1 MEIKL
6 YDLIGIKSGMN
17 FYSEAFYKL
26 LNENDI
32 ETEIISNF
40 SHNSKKAALPNIFD
54 RSKLRNIWNLM
65 VCYFKLFY
73 LTIKLKKESY
83 IVVFVYGNIFDIPLM
98 LIAKLNK
105 KVIIDIHEIIALRN
119 KSTLLKKVF
128 AFLYKTCHNKVIA
141 HSEKI
146 SRALTEISY
155 REKAF
160 FVPLFR
166 YSVDLNYDIKK
177 VSDEVS
183 GVFQDNSK
191 RFLFFGNIIATKG
204 VEDLLRAATATH
216 SNTKIVIAGQD
227 ISNIVYNYKTKNPI
241 SSNVQLI
248 LRHINDDEL
257 KFLFINCD
265 FILLPYKDIS
275 QSASIEMAITFRKP
289 ILTSK
294 IKYFKNIIDAYPS
307 FGKYIDT
314 EDPEIFSEYL
324 IYYSQTHPG
333 QSFYNTHDVKKYFKN
348 DDFESFIRSIKD
360 YNFTINGGASD
371 R

>member
-1 MEIKL
+1 MKVKL

-32 ETEIISNF
+32 EAEIISNF
-40 SHNSKKAALPNIFD
+40 PHNSEKASLPNIFD
-54 RSKLRNIWNLM
+54 RSKTRNIWNLM
-65 VCYFKLFY
+65 VCYFKLFC
-73 LTIKLKKESY
+73 LAMKLKKESY
-83 IVVFVYGNIFDIPLM
+83 IVVFVYGNIFDIPLILM
-98 LIAKLNK
+98 AKLNK
-105 KVIIDIHEIIALRN
+105 RVIIDIHEIIALRN

-128 AFLYKTCHNKVIA
+128 EFLYKTCHNKVIA

-146 SRALTEISY
+146 NRALTEISY
-155 REKAF
+155 KEKAF

-177 VSDEVS
+177 VSEEVA
-183 GVFQDNSK
+183 GVFRDSSK
-191 RFLFFGNIIATKG
+191 HFLFFGNIIATKG
-204 VEDLLRAATATH
+204 VEDLLRAATIATH
-216 SNTKIVIAGQD
+216 SNIKIVIAGQD

-275 QSASIEMAITFRKP
+275 QSASIEMAIAFKKP

-294 IKYFKNIIDAYPS
+294 IKYFQNIIDTYPS

-324 IYYSQTHPG
+324 IYYSHTHPD

-348 DDFESFIRSIKD
+348 DDFESFISSIKD
-360 YNFTINGGASD
+360 YNITIN
-371 R
+371 RL